1 MLTRHIESQIT
12 DTVEHII
19 LWSDSCGG
27 QNRNIRISLMM
38 MHLLQNHEH
47 LKTITFKFRVSG
59 HSFLPNDSDFGD
71 VECAMRH
78 QQRLYLPEYIIKVM
92 KQSRRFN
99 KFVVSRRN
107 RSDFIGIGTVEAGIT
122 NRKVSISGEAVSWLN
137 TREIKLEKGHPQSLF
152 MRSDFIGVQ
161 GMGVINRC
169 KSSNHNYQWL

>member
-1 MLTRHIESQIT
+1 
-12 DTVEHII
+12 
-19 LWSDSCGG
+19 
-27 QNRNIRISLMM
+27 MM
-38 MHLLQNHEH
+38 MHLLQNHEN

-169 KSSNHNYQWL
+169 KSSNHNYQ